1 MELPKRGRGRPKG
14 SKNRRPELGPRVDG
28 DRGGA
33 SAAPAPSSTSGP
45 SPATPPTP
53 GTQRAVLEADRDRLL
68 ASIKAAGEAA
78 CASCLRG
85 GDAKVEAALQSQ
97 LNGVNRMLLRISG
110 ETAPSDANLIRSPQW
125 SRLKAKLFDALSKKH
140 PEAWAA
146 VLAIE
151 AEG

>member
-14 SKNRRPELGPRVDG
+14 SKNRATTSVGPKVGGIPGGTGHPDG
-28 DRGGA
+28 AGRDPTPVT
-33 SAAPAPSSTSGP
+33 APAGQ
-45 SPATPPTP
+45 
-53 GTQRAVLEADRDRLL
+53 TQRAVLEADRDRLL
-68 ASIKAAGEAA
+68 ASIKAAGEAV
-78 CASCLRG
+78 CQTCQRG

-140 PEAWAA
+140 PEAWAD